1 MSTICSHMMQEILDM
16 WRRCRQDPLSWKPVP
31 RPALRCSMETR
42 WDFWDVWDVWDV
54 CHSSKGLIKIA
65 RIASQ
70 VQEAL
75 EEILP
80 PISLHV
86 ALSLFPFALCN
97 TYVVFSPPNICLIKV
112 KLTTVPGR
120 AWKSLQQRRKK
131 GLPLQRTDMGSADAK
146 WWNRI
151 AVCWRHLLMLV
162 LFGGIVMIFQPL
174 MLSNWS
180 KGHLL

>member
-97 TYVVFSPPNICLIKV
+97 TYVVFSLRTYVWSKWNWPPCQD
-112 KLTTVPGR
+112 GR
-120 AWKSLQQRRKK
+120 ERVCNKEGKK
-131 GLPLQRTDMGSADAK
+131 GCSCRGQTWALLTLPDEIELLSVGDT
-146 WWNRI
+146 
-151 AVCWRHLLMLV
+151 CWCLFFSEV
-162 LFGGIVMIFQPL
+162 L
-174 MLSNWS
+174 
-180 KGHLL
+180 